1 MIKHFFVQADRSSV
15 FPEGN
20 NLNLL
25 ILVVV
30 GASATASLLVGGLVL
45 ALTRRSKVAKKV
57 NKLQL
62 SDDVEDRGKMHEE
75 YKVSS
80 VQQIVILFSLYL
92 RRPKKRTRHPF
103 YVSFKATKKIN
114 TSSLVVITFFLE
126 NNRCF
131 FI

>member
-1 MIKHFFVQADRSSV
+1 M

-30 GASATASLLVGGLVL
+30 GASATASLLVGGLVFAL
-45 ALTRRSKVAKKV
+45 ARRTKACQAKKV

-62 SDDVEDRGKMHEE
+62 SDDVEDRGKLQEE

-80 VQQIVILFSLYL
+80 SVLTPSETFLVCSEAREKIDISYL
-92 RRPKKRTRHPF
+92 RTTGAF
-103 YVSFKATKKIN
+103 
-114 TSSLVVITFFLE
+114 
-126 NNRCF
+126 
-131 FI
+131 

>member
-45 ALTRRSKVAKKV
+45 ALTRRNKVAKKV

-103 YVSFKATKKIN
+103 YVSFKVTKKIH
-114 TSSLVVITFFLE
+114 TSLVVITFFLE

>member
-1 MIKHFFVQADRSSV
+1 M

-45 ALTRRSKVAKKV
+45 ALTRRNRSNAAKKV

-62 SDDVEDRGKMHEE
+62 SDDVEDRGKLQEE
-75 YKVSS
+75 YKVRL
-80 VQQIVILFSLYL
+80 QQEVIPF
-92 RRPKKRTRHPF
+92 PKKTSLKL
-103 YVSFKATKKIN
+103 VS
-114 TSSLVVITFFLE
+114 S
-126 NNRCF
+126 
-131 FI
+131 

>member
-1 MIKHFFVQADRSSV
+1 MIKKFFVQADRSSV

-45 ALTRRSKVAKKV
+45 ALTRRNKIAKKV

-75 YKVSS
+75 YKVS
-80 VQQIVILFSLYL
+80 
-92 RRPKKRTRHPF
+92 
-103 YVSFKATKKIN
+103 
-114 TSSLVVITFFLE
+114 
-126 NNRCF
+126 
-131 FI
+131 

>member
-1 MIKHFFVQADRSSV
+1 M

-45 ALTRRSKVAKKV
+45 ALSRRNRSNAKKV

-62 SDDVEDRGKMHEE
+62 SDDVEDRGKLQEE
-75 YKVSS
+75 YKVRLQQDVIPLPTKTSLKLVSS
-80 VQQIVILFSLYL
+80 
-92 RRPKKRTRHPF
+92 
-103 YVSFKATKKIN
+103 
-114 TSSLVVITFFLE
+114 
-126 NNRCF
+126 
-131 FI
+131 

>member
-1 MIKHFFVQADRSSV
+1 M

-45 ALTRRSKVAKKV
+45 ALTRRNRSNAAKKV

-62 SDDVEDRGKMHEE
+62 SDDVEDRGKLQEE
-75 YKVSS
+75 YKVRL
-80 VQQIVILFSLYL
+80 QQEVIPL
-92 RRPKKRTRHPF
+92 PKKTSLKL
-103 YVSFKATKKIN
+103 VS
-114 TSSLVVITFFLE
+114 S
-126 NNRCF
+126 
-131 FI
+131 

>member
-1 MIKHFFVQADRSSV
+1 M

-45 ALTRRSKVAKKV
+45 ALSRRNRSNAAKKV

-62 SDDVEDRGKMHEE
+62 SDDVEDRGKLQEE
-75 YKVSS
+75 YKVRL
-80 VQQIVILFSLYL
+80 QQKVIPL
-92 RRPKKRTRHPF
+92 PKKTSLKL
-103 YVSFKATKKIN
+103 VS
-114 TSSLVVITFFLE
+114 S
-126 NNRCF
+126 
-131 FI
+131 

>member
-1 MIKHFFVQADRSSV
+1 M

-45 ALTRRSKVAKKV
+45 VLARRSKTCAKKV

-62 SDDVEDRGKMHEE
+62 SDDAEDRGKLHEE
-75 YKVSS
+75 YKVCFL
-80 VQQIVILFSLYL
+80 VIAHY
-92 RRPKKRTRHPF
+92 
-103 YVSFKATKKIN
+103 
-114 TSSLVVITFFLE
+114 
-126 NNRCF
+126 
-131 FI
+131 

>member
-1 MIKHFFVQADRSSV
+1 M

-45 ALTRRSKVAKKV
+45 ALSRRNRLNAKKV

-62 SDDVEDRGKMHEE
+62 SDDVEDRGKLQEE
-75 YKVSS
+75 YKVRLQQEVIPLPTKTSLKLVSS
-80 VQQIVILFSLYL
+80 
-92 RRPKKRTRHPF
+92 
-103 YVSFKATKKIN
+103 
-114 TSSLVVITFFLE
+114 
-126 NNRCF
+126 
-131 FI
+131 